1 MYRGDNM
8 YKILV
13 VEDDIDIQELIKEF
27 LVSQEYEVDVA
38 SDGMEGINMFN
49 ENKYDLVMLDI
60 MLPNIDGYSLCKM
73 IRTKSNIPIMMLT
86 ALEDEK
92 DEVKGFELGVDDY
105 ITKPFSFNI
114 LIKRVEAVLRRY
126 NKEDISSILKFEEIY
141 MDVDAY
147 KVYVDKREIE
157 LTTKEFEI
165 LKMLLE
171 NRGKVLSREVILDKL
186 WGYEYFGDARVIDTH
201 IKNIRQ
207 KTGTQYIK
215 TVKGIG
221 YKIDK

>member
-1 MYRGDNM
+1 M

>member
-1 MYRGDNM
+1 MN
-8 YKILV
+8 KILV

-38 SDGMEGINMFN
+38 SDGLEGITMFYDN
-49 ENKYDLVMLDI
+49 EYNLVMLDV

-73 IRTKSNIPIMMLT
+73 IKAKSNVPIIMLT

-126 NKEDISSILKFEEIY
+126 NKVDNLNILKFEGIH
-141 MDVDAY
+141 MDIDAY
-147 KVYVDKREIE
+147 KVYVDESEIE

-171 NRGKVLSREVILDKL
+171 NIGKVLSREVMLDKL
-186 WGYEYFGDARVIDTH
+186 WGYEYYGDARVIDTH

-207 KTGTQYIK
+207 KTGIQYIK